1 MAKRRYL
8 GGVILCLT
16 LIAAP
21 APAEPPQAVSIGT
34 LPQPAWSDLS
44 VEQKTILAPLAK
56 DWGTMGNVRRKKWL
70 GIAERY
76 PTMKPDAQIR
86 TQDRMREWS
95 RLTPEQRTKIRN
107 RYKDFNQLPAEQKI
121 VVKQKWEAYSN
132 LPDDEKQ
139 RVRETGK
146 STSLLNPPPR
156 LTEPATNE
164 ISPNWPEPATQPRPE
179 EEIRNIE

>member
-16 LIAAP
+16 LIAVP
-21 APAEPPQAVSIGT
+21 VLAEPPQAVSIGT

-44 VEQKTILAPLAK
+44 AQQKTILAPLAK
-56 DWGTMGNVRRKKWL
+56 DWETMGNVRQKKWL
-70 GIAERY
+70 GIAQRY
-76 PTMKPDAQIR
+76 PSMKPDEQIR

-95 RLTPEQRTKIRN
+95 RLTPEERAKIRN

-132 LPDDEKQ
+132 LPNDEKQ

-156 LTEPATNE
+156 LTESGTNE
-164 ISPNWPEPATQPRPE
+164 TSPNLPEPATQPRPKE
-179 EEIRNIE
+179 DIRH